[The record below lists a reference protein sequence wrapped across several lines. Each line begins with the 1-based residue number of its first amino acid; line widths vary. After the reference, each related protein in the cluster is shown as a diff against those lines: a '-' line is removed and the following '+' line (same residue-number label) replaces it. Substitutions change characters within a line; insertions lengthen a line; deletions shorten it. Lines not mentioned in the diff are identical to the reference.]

1 MDHWVGEGIS
11 DSAIIKLKTN
21 CSDEALGASIKKLL
35 HVVLAVEFKWIL
47 NKITLFILCVK

>member
-21 CSDEALGASIKKLL
+21 CSDEALGASIKK
-35 HVVLAVEFKWIL
+35 AFTRCISRKT
-47 NKITLFILCVK
+47 IT